1 MKIVSPGVAV
11 RETPS
16 DLRRCRL
23 ARLVCAAI
31 VAGWAITALLG
42 AVLGTVADRN
52 AYLLAAVG
60 AATGVTWA
68 TKRWNEQRDRSMQ
81 VLLLAASLQ
90 ACAAAIAFDRG
101 VVVAWPFAIMLAVLA
116 GQVGRSRTE
125 VAWQAGAIA
134 AGQLL
139 AAVVGPDRAAGAD
152 TVALVV
158 AGAVMALALG
168 GRLARERRATA
179 GERRALAVDTHRLHE
194 RLAANVAADP
204 QRFAV
209 LTMDVHGLPS
219 PEVAALGQSLS
230 GQLRGGDLVAR
241 SSGDQVSVV
250 ADTDAAGAAA
260 LARRIEQAM
269 AQYTR
274 DEIGHMNAAIG
285 IAMYPADG
293 RTPDELLASA
303 DAALAEVRAAAA
315 AAMRAAAAAPVVTE
329 APAQLPAR

>member
-16 DLRRCRL
+16 DLRRSRL
-23 ARLVCAAI
+23 GRLLCAAI
-31 VAGWAITALLG
+31 VVGWAITALLA
-42 AVLGTVADRN
+42 AVLGTLADRN

-60 AATGVTWA
+60 AATGVVWA
-68 TKRWNEQRDRSMQ
+68 TKRWDEQRDRSLQ

-90 ACAAAIAFDRG
+90 SCAAAIAFDRG
-101 VVVAWPFAIMLAVLA
+101 VVVAWPFAVLLAVLA
-116 GQVGRSRTE
+116 GLVGRTRAE
-125 VAWQAGAIA
+125 VAWQAGVIA

-139 AAVVGPDRAAGAD
+139 AAVLGPDRAAGAD
-152 TVALVV
+152 TVALFV
-158 AGAVMALALG
+158 AGGVMAIALG
-168 GRLARERRATA
+168 IRLLGDRRASA
-179 GERRALAVDTHRLHE
+179 GDQRALAVDTHRLHE
-194 RLAANVAADP
+194 RLAATVAADP

-209 LTMDVHGLPS
+209 LTMDVHGLPQ
-219 PEVAALGQSLS
+219 PQIAETLS
-230 GQLRGGDLVAR
+230 GELRGGDLVAR
-241 SSGDQVSVV
+241 SSGDHVSVV

-274 DEIGHMNAAIG
+274 DEIGQMNAAIG

-315 AAMRAAAAAPVVTE
+315 AAMRAAAGAPAAPE
-329 APAQLPAR
+329 AAQQVPAR

>member
-1 MKIVSPGVAV
+1 MKIVSPGAAV

-16 DLRRCRL
+16 DLRRSRL
-23 ARLVCAAI
+23 GRLVCAVI
-31 VAGWAITALLG
+31 VAGWAITALL
-42 AVLGTVADRN
+42 ASVLGTLADRN

-60 AATGVTWA
+60 AATGLTWA
-68 TKRWNEQRDRSMQ
+68 TKRFGDQPARSLQ

-101 VVVAWPFAIMLAVLA
+101 VIAAWPFAILLAVVA
-116 GQVGRSRTE
+116 GEVGRTRAE
-125 VAWQAGAIA
+125 VAWQAGVLA

-139 AAVVGPDRAAGAD
+139 AGVVGPDRAAGAG
-152 TVALVV
+152 TAALASAAAIMV
-158 AGAVMALALG
+158 LALG
-168 GRLARERRATA
+168 GRLLREHRASA
-179 GERRALAVDTHRLHE
+179 GDERALAVDTHRLHE
-194 RLAANVAADP
+194 RLAASVAGDP

-209 LTMDVHGLPS
+209 LTMDVHGLDTPAI
-219 PEVAALGQSLS
+219 AAFGDALA

-241 SSGDQVSVV
+241 SAGDQVSVV
-250 ADTDAAGAAA
+250 ADTDAAGASA

-269 AQYTR
+269 AQYVR
-274 DEIGHMNAAIG
+274 DEVGQMNAAIG

-315 AAMRAAAAAPVVTE
+315 EAMRSANAVSFE

>member
-16 DLRRCRL
+16 DLRRSRL
-23 ARLVCAAI
+23 ARLVCAVI
-31 VAGWAITALLG
+31 VAGWAVTALLG
-42 AVLGTVADRN
+42 SLMGTGASRN

-68 TKRWNEQRDRSMQ
+68 TKRWSEQPDRSLQ

-90 ACAAAIAFDRG
+90 AAAAAIAFDRG
-101 VVVAWPFAIMLAVLA
+101 IMAAWPFAIGLAVLA
-116 GQVGRSRTE
+116 GFVGRGRVE
-125 VAWQAGAIA
+125 VAWQAGALA

-139 AAVVGPDRAAGAD
+139 AGVFGPDRAAHAD
-152 TVALVV
+152 TVAVV
-158 AGAVMALALG
+158 IAGAIMAIALG
-168 GRLARERRATA
+168 EWLVRERRAIA
-179 GERRALAVDTHRLHE
+179 GDQRALAVDTHRLHE
-194 RLAANVAADP
+194 RLEASVAADP

-209 LTMDVHGLPS
+209 LTMDVHGMDS
-219 PEVAALGQSLS
+219 PTISALGEALAE
-230 GQLRGGDLVAR
+230 QLRGGDLVAR
-241 SSGDQVSVV
+241 SSGDHVSVV

-269 AQYTR
+269 LQYTR
-274 DEIGHMNAAIG
+274 DEVGQMNAAIG

-315 AAMRAAAAAPVVTE
+315 AAMRQTAS
-329 APAQLPAR
+329 APASAKAPAAG

>member
-16 DLRRCRL
+16 DLRRSRL
-23 ARLVCAAI
+23 ARLVCAVI

-42 AVLGTVADRN
+42 SVLGTGASRN

-68 TKRWNEQRDRSMQ
+68 TKRWTEQPDRSLQ
-81 VLLLAASLQ
+81 VLLLAATLQ

-101 VVVAWPFAIMLAVLA
+101 VLAAWPFAIGLAVLA
-116 GQVGRSRTE
+116 GLVGRNRAE
-125 VAWQAGAIA
+125 VAWQAGALA

-139 AAVVGPDRAAGAD
+139 AAVLGPDRAANAD
-152 TVALVV
+152 TVALVT
-158 AGAVMALALG
+158 AGAIMAIALG
-168 GRLARERRATA
+168 ERLVGERRSIA
-179 GERRALAVDTHRLHE
+179 GDQRALAVDSHRLHE
-194 RLAANVAADP
+194 RLEANVAADP

-209 LTMDVHGLPS
+209 LTMDVHGMDTTTIS
-219 PEVAALGQSLS
+219 ALGDALTD
-230 GQLRGGDLVAR
+230 QLRGGDLVAR
-241 SSGDQVSVV
+241 SSGDHVSVV
-250 ADTDAAGAAA
+250 ADTDAAGATA
-260 LARRIEQAM
+260 LARRIEHAM
-269 AQYTR
+269 LQYTR
-274 DEIGHMNAAIG
+274 DEIGQMNAAIG

-315 AAMRAAAAAPVVTE
+315 AAMRQTASVPAVTQ
-329 APAQLPAR
+329 APAAH

>member
-16 DLRRCRL
+16 DLRRSRL
-23 ARLVCAAI
+23 GRLVCAVI

-42 AVLGTVADRN
+42 SLLGTAADRN

-68 TKRWNEQRDRSMQ
+68 TKRWSEQTDRSLQ

-90 ACAAAIAFDRG
+90 ACAASIAFDRG
-101 VVVAWPFAIMLAVLA
+101 VIVAWPFAIMLAVLA
-116 GQVGRSRTE
+116 GQIGRTRAE
-125 VAWQAGAIA
+125 VAWQAGALA
-134 AGQLL
+134 VGQLL
-139 AAVVGPDRAAGAD
+139 AGVVGPDRAAGAD
-152 TVALVV
+152 TVALIT

-168 GRLARERRATA
+168 GRLMREHRETV
-179 GERRALAVDTHRLHE
+179 GEEYAIAADTHRLHE
-194 RLAANVAADP
+194 RLSANVAADP

-209 LTMDVHGLPS
+209 LTMDVHGMDTPAIS
-219 PEVAALGQSLS
+219 AFGSALSD
-230 GQLRGGDLVAR
+230 QLRGGDLVAR
-241 SSGDQVSVV
+241 SSGDHVSVV

-269 AQYTR
+269 VQYTR
-274 DEIGHMNAAIG
+274 DEVSQMNAAIG

-315 AAMRAAAAAPVVTE
+315 AALRATDAPAIAE
-329 APAQLPAR
+329 APAR

>member
-16 DLRRCRL
+16 DLRRSRL
-23 ARLVCAAI
+23 ARLVCAVI

-42 AVLGTVADRN
+42 SVLGTGASRN

-68 TKRWNEQRDRSMQ
+68 TKRWTDQPDRSLQ
-81 VLLLAASLQ
+81 VLLLAGTLQ
-90 ACAAAIAFDRG
+90 AFAAAIAFDRG
-101 VVVAWPFAIMLAVLA
+101 VLVAWPFAIGLAVLA
-116 GQVGRSRTE
+116 GLVGRTRVE
-125 VAWQAGAIA
+125 VAWQAGALA

-139 AAVVGPDRAAGAD
+139 AGAFGPDRAANAD
-152 TVALVV
+152 TVALVT
-158 AGAVMALALG
+158 AGAIMAIALG
-168 GRLARERRATA
+168 ERLVRERRAVA
-179 GERRALAVDTHRLHE
+179 GEQRALAVDSHRLHE
-194 RLAANVAADP
+194 RLVANVAADP

-209 LTMDVHGLPS
+209 LTMDVHGRDTTTIS
-219 PEVAALGQSLS
+219 ALGDALS

-241 SSGDQVSVV
+241 SSGEHVSVV

-260 LARRIEQAM
+260 LARRIEHAM
-269 AQYTR
+269 LQYTR
-274 DEIGHMNAAIG
+274 DEIGQMNAAIG

-315 AAMRAAAAAPVVTE
+315 AAMRQTSATAPAAAE
-329 APAQLPAR
+329 APAAH

>member
-16 DLRRCRL
+16 DLRRSRL

-31 VAGWAITALLG
+31 VAGWAITAVLG
-42 AVLGTVADRN
+42 ATLGTAAGRN

-68 TKRWNEQRDRSMQ
+68 TKRWTDQPDRSLQ
-81 VLLLAASLQ
+81 VLLLAATLQ
-90 ACAAAIAFDRG
+90 ACAASIAFDRG
-101 VVVAWPFAIMLAVLA
+101 IIVAVPFAIGLAVLA
-116 GQVGRSRTE
+116 GLVGRDRTE
-125 VAWQAGAIA
+125 VAWQAGALA
-134 AGQLL
+134 ATQLL
-139 AAVVGPDRAAGAD
+139 AGMLGPDRAANAD

-158 AGAVMALALG
+158 AGAVLVIALG
-168 GRLARERRATA
+168 EGLVRERRAAA
-179 GERRALAVDTHRLHE
+179 GEQRALAVDTHRLHE
-194 RLAANVAADP
+194 RLSASVAADP

-209 LTMDVHGLPS
+209 LTMDVHGLDTNAFG
-219 PEVAALGQSLS
+219 EALSA
-230 GQLRGGDLVAR
+230 QLRGNDLVAR
-241 SSGDQVSVV
+241 TSGDHVSVV

-274 DEIGHMNAAIG
+274 DEVGQMNAAIG

-315 AAMRAAAAAPVVTE
+315 RAMSPAGVPARSQ
-329 APAQLPAR
+329 APAAR

>member
-16 DLRRCRL
+16 DLRRSRL
-23 ARLVCAAI
+23 GRLVCAAI
-31 VAGWAITALLG
+31 IVGWAITALLG
-42 AVLGTVADRN
+42 TVLGTFADRN

-60 AATGVTWA
+60 VATGVTWA
-68 TKRWNEQRDRSMQ
+68 TKRWSEQSDRSLQ
-81 VLLLAASLQ
+81 VLLLAAALQ
-90 ACAAAIAFDRG
+90 SCAAAIAFDRG
-101 VVVAWPFAIMLAVLA
+101 VIVAWPFAIMLAVLA
-116 GQVGRSRTE
+116 GQVGRTRAE

-139 AAVVGPDRAAGAD
+139 AAVMGPDRAAGAD
-152 TVALVV
+152 TAALIVA
-158 AGAVMALALG
+158 AAVMAIALG
-168 GRLARERRATA
+168 GRLVRERRDSA
-179 GERRALAVDTHRLHE
+179 GDERALAVDAHRLHE

-209 LTMDVHGLPS
+209 LTMDVHGMQS
-219 PEVAALGQSLS
+219 PQIAAFGEALS

-241 SSGDQVSVV
+241 SSGDHVSVV

-269 AQYTR
+269 GQYTR
-274 DEIGHMNAAIG
+274 DEIGQMNAAIG

-315 AAMRAAAAAPVVTE
+315 AAMRAAAGTPAPAE
-329 APAQLPAR
+329 APQQVPAR